1 MRNKNLLGGA
11 AALLGASLLFAG
23 CGTRTEPGTGST
35 AGETKVAKIGVIAP
49 LSGSLSA
56 LGLGIRNSVDLAI
69 RQANESNA
77 IPGWKLELAAEDDE
91 AKPDVGKNAATKLAG
106 DAQVVGVV
114 GTLNSSVALS
124 VVPVLS
130 AANILDVSP
139 ANTTPSLTKGEDFAN
154 NPKRVYANY
163 FRTATT
169 DAVQGKALAE
179 FLFKE
184 KGYKKVATINDK
196 KVYGLGLVKAFSK
209 EYTDLGGTIVAEAT
223 INPDEGNYATV
234 VTSVKAKNPEA
245 VLYGG
250 EYPQA
255 GPLTKQMKTGGLRV
269 PLIGGDGIKDPNFME
284 LGDKYSEGDF
294 ASSVGDPSEVVP
306 EAKAMLDAYEKAG
319 FKEPMG
325 AYGAHSYDAAQA
337 IITALK
343 TSLPSAADAKS
354 AREATI
360 KAAGSASFAGAS
372 GKVSFDE
379 YGDTTTRVIT
389 VYEAK
394 GSDWVAQKTYN
405 FS

>member
-1 MRNKNLLGGA
+1 MRKHRLVAVGATLLAATMAFSACGSRAQEGGT
-11 AALLGASLLFAG
+11 SD
-23 CGTRTEPGTGST
+23 ESS
-35 AGETKVAKIGVIAP
+35 TKVAKIGVIAP
-49 LSGSLSA
+49 LSGDLSA

-106 DAQVVGVV
+106 DAEVVGVV

-124 VVPVLS
+124 VVPVLNS
-130 AANILDVSP
+130 ANIVQVSP

-179 FLFKE
+179 FLYNE
-184 KGYKKVATINDK
+184 KGFKKIATINDK
-196 KVYGLGLVKAFSK
+196 KVYGLGLVKAFTK
-209 EYTDLGGTIVAEAT
+209 EFTDLGGTIVADAT
-223 INPDEGNYATV
+223 INPDEGNYASV
-234 VTSVKAKNPEA
+234 VTAVKAKNPEA

-255 GPLTKQMKTGGLRV
+255 GPLTSQMKAGGLKV
-269 PLIGGDGIKDPNFME
+269 PLIGGDGIKDPEFMK
-284 LGDKYSEGDF
+284 LGGKAAEGDF
-294 ASSVGDPSEVVP
+294 ASTVGDPTEVIP
-306 EAKAMLDAYEKAG
+306 EAKGFVEAYEKAG

-354 AREATI
+354 AREATV

-372 GKVSFDE
+372 TLGP
-379 YGDTTTRVIT
+379 RR
-389 VYEAK
+389 EAR
-394 GSDWVAQKTYN
+394 
-405 FS
+405 

>member
-1 MRNKNLLGGA
+1 MRNKKLLGGA
-11 AALLGASLLFAG
+11 AAVLSASLLFTA
-23 CGTRTEPGTGST
+23 CGSRNEPGTGST
-35 AGETKVAKIGVIAP
+35 AAATKVAKIGVIAP
-49 LSGSLSA
+49 LSGGLSA

-69 RQANESNA
+69 QQANESNA
-77 IPGWKLELAAEDDE
+77 IPGWKLVLAAEDDE

-106 DAQVVGVV
+106 DAEVVGVV

-124 VVPVLS
+124 VVPVLNS
-130 AANILDVSP
+130 ANIVQVSP

-179 FLFKE
+179 FLYNE
-184 KGYKKVATINDK
+184 KGFKKIATINDK
-196 KVYGLGLVKAFSK
+196 KVYGLGLVKAFTK
-209 EYTDLGGTIVAEAT
+209 EFTDLGGTIVADAT
-223 INPDEGNYATV
+223 INPDEGNYASV
-234 VTSVKAKNPEA
+234 VTAVKAKNPEA

-255 GPLTKQMKTGGLRV
+255 GPLTSQMKAGGLKV
-269 PLIGGDGIKDPNFME
+269 PLIGGDGIKDPEFMK
-284 LGDKYSEGDF
+284 LGGKAAEGDF
-294 ASSVGDPSEVVP
+294 ASTVGDPTEVIP
-306 EAKAMLDAYEKAG
+306 EAKGFVEAYEKAG

-360 KAAGSASFAGAS
+360 KATASASFAGAS

-379 YGDTTTRVIT
+379 FGDTTTRVIT

-394 GSDWVAQKTYN
+394 GNEWVARKTYN